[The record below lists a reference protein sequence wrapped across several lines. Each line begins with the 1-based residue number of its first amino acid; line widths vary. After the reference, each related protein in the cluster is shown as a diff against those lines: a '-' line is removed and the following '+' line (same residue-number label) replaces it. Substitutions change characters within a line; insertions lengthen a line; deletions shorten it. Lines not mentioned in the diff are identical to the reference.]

1 VAMRRAHAIA
11 ARRLLADAAT
21 GAWERLGGRP
31 PALGK
36 YSVSPLVT
44 FVQSAMK
51 GIGLTRKNGQPYS
64 DETISD
70 HLNERIGGGG
80 ARRRRSGAKRSTKHP

>member
-1 VAMRRAHAIA
+1 MKWI
-11 ARRLLADAAT
+11 ADAAT
-21 GAWERLGGRP
+21 GAWERLGGKP

-36 YSVSPLVT
+36 YSLSPLVT
-44 FVQSAMK
+44 FVQLAME
-51 GIGLTRKNGQPYS
+51 GIGFTGKGDQPYS

-80 ARRRRSGAKRSTKHP
+80 ARKRRSGAKRSTKHP